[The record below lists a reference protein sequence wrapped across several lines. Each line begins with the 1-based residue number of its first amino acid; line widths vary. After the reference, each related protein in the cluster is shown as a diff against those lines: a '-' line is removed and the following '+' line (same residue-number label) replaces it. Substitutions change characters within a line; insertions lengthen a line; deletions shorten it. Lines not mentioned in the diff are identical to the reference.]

1 MAQTVKIHLQ
11 CRRPGFNSCGLGRS
25 PGEGN
30 DNKFLLS
37 LSLNN
42 MCMDLKGYIMIQIH
56 VLPESYRAV
65 TSLSQILLKSI
76 KFPEFYLENPMD
88 KRSLMGY
95 SPWGS
100 QRVKHDWATNTT
112 PKWIT
117 SEGKFEKGTVGTNK
131 TLVWPMKPGSS
142 GWIEDQTWGLS
153 QGSHGALWEGGDR
166 NHPGLLEDWT

>member
-11 CRRPGFNSCGLGRS
+11 CKRPGFNPCGLGRS

-56 VLPESYRAV
+56 LLPESYRAV
-65 TSLSQILLKSI
+65 TRLSQILLKSI
-76 KFPEFYLENPMD
+76 KFQEFYLENPMD

-95 SPWGS
+95 SPWGHKES
-100 QRVKHDWATNTT
+100 DMTEQLT
-112 PKWIT
+112 PLPNEWVLKA
-117 SEGKFEKGTVGTNK
+117 
-131 TLVWPMKPGSS
+131 SS
-142 GWIEDQTWGLS
+142 GKGQWEPIRHWYGLWS
-153 QGSHGALWEGGDR
+153 LVVLAGLKTRREGSAKGVMGLFGKGETEII
-166 NHPGLLEDWT
+166 PGF